1 LIGWWVIDAKL
12 VMSYVLG
19 HEILIGNVELRRILK
34 GRTCFPLN
42 KYLVDYKMKRGWVL
56 LKFLIEMN

>member
-1 LIGWWVIDAKL
+1 
-12 VMSYVLG
+12 MSYVLG